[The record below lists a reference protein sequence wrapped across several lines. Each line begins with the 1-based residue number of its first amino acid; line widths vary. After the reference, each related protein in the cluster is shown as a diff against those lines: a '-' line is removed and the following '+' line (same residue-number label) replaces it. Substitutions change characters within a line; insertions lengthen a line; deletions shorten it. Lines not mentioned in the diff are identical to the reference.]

1 MKEKY
6 YDLTPILKHNA
17 DYNIIFGERSNG
29 KTYAVLKHMLKRY
42 FENGVQGAIIRR
54 WRDDITGKRGASVF
68 DALVANNEIAK
79 LSKGK
84 YNDIYYFSGRW
95 YLCKYN
101 DKGERE
107 SEEKPFCYAFAIT
120 GMEHDKGTSFPEVGT
135 ILFDEFLTR
144 TGYLPDEF
152 VLFCNVISTIV
163 RHKTEVHGQPV
174 QIFLCGNTVN
184 KYSCP
189 YFNEM
194 GLNHVKQMQPGA
206 IDVYTYGDN
215 PKKILRVAVEYVK
228 PMKQGKESDKYFA
241 FDNPKLNMI
250 TGGAW
255 EINIYPH
262 CPCKIRPKDVLF
274 TYYIVFD
281 GEVLTCQVV
290 QSDNLFFTFIYHKT
304 TELKELDNDL
314 IYTTDFDARPNFRRK
329 ITKPRSELERKLAEF
344 FVKDKIFYDSN
355 ETGEIVR
362 NYLIWCG
369 KEGV

>member
-1 MKEKY
+1 M
-6 YDLTPILKHNA
+6 
-17 DYNIIFGERSNG
+17 
-29 KTYAVLKHMLKRY
+29 
-42 FENGVQGAIIRR
+42 
-54 WRDDITGKRGASVF
+54 
-68 DALVANNEIAK
+68 
-79 LSKGK
+79 
-84 YNDIYYFSGRW
+84 
-95 YLCKYN
+95 
-101 DKGERE
+101 
-107 SEEKPFCYAFAIT
+107 
-120 GMEHDKGTSFPEVGT
+120 
-135 ILFDEFLTR
+135 
-144 TGYLPDEF
+144 
-152 VLFCNVISTIV
+152 LFCNVISTIV

-304 TELKELDNDL
+304 TELKELDDDL
-314 IYTTDFDARPNFRRK
+314 IFTTDFDARPNFRRK